1 MKKFLGILGRALYQ
15 IIVVGIIC
23 LPYRL
28 IVLAGT
34 LCNVL
39 MLPVQGVSIIDGLAV
54 VFYQMAAAYKA
65 RAHWVKT
72 GETTDLMT
80 IS

>member
-28 IVLAGT
+28 VLLIGT

-39 MLPVQGVSIIDGLAV
+39 MLPVQGISIIDGLAV
-54 VFYQMAAAYKA
+54 VFTQMASAYMA
-65 RAHWVKT
+65 RAQWVKT
-72 GETTDLMT
+72 GETTDFMS
-80 IS
+80 IG